1 MPYQPG
7 IQYRGDQYYFEG
19 ISSLGKSIGEG
30 IRQFRQERDESR
42 AADSAY
48 ETLLQMGG
56 PDLLKR
62 SAGGDGPKLDDLA
75 KFAGQSLSKK
85 KATLGQLGVMLQL
98 SRQSRQDEEQA
109 KYHEDSLA
117 NQRAGLEIQRGQLV
131 QQETARQDRNTA
143 VDRQRA
149 DVSAVARDTLGA
161 LMALSG
167 QLALPSPVDPANPG
181 EYVRSQFPQADP
193 AEVGRWLRENAGGAQ
208 RLPQRMNLDGVDVV
222 ASPHTG
228 QFQLLHDPKEKAPA
242 APNYPWV
249 YSDDPGEFANG
260 VRDLPADQIKEV
272 IARRNAFNKGM
283 GRDEDPLK
291 ALLVRLMGGAA
302 PAGGASAPAAPAPAV
317 KTWNPKTRRAE

>member
-1 MPYQPG
+1 MYNPG
-7 IQYRGDQYYFEG
+7 IQYRGDQFLFEG
-19 ISSLGKSIGEG
+19 ISSLGKSIGDG

-62 SAGGDGPKLDDLA
+62 SAGGGDGPKLDDLA
-75 KFAGQSLSKK
+75 KFAGQSLAKK

-98 SRQSRQDEEQA
+98 ARQSRQDEEQT

-117 NQRAGLEIQRGQLV
+117 NQRAGLELQRGHLV
-131 QQETARQDRNTA
+131 QQEAARQDRNAA
-143 VDRQRA
+143 VDTQRA
-149 DVSAVARDTLGA
+149 DVQAVTRDTLGA

-167 QLALPSPVDPANPG
+167 QAALPSPVDPANPG

-193 AEVGRWLRENAGGAQ
+193 AEVGRWLRENAGGVQ

-228 QFQLLHDPKEKAPA
+228 QFQVLRDNEKAPP
-242 APNYPWV
+242 APNFEWV
-249 YSDDPGEFANG
+249 YSDDPGEFAGG
-260 VRDLPADQIKEV
+260 VKGLPPDQVKEV
-272 IARRNAFNKGM
+272 IARRNAFNRAM
-283 GRDEDPLK
+283 GRNEDPLK
-291 ALLVRLMGGAA
+291 ALLAGLIGGGAPASAA
-302 PAGGASAPAAPAPAV
+302 PAPAAGGPAV